1 MDIKQSIQKVRD
13 MYAIKPG
20 APFHR
25 REFGFYSLEEWKKQG
40 MPDIN
45 PNSPEGR
52 KLFHFDEPGEYGL
65 WELGWCEAP
74 FSPAFE
80 QTVLEDRGKYELVRD
95 TAGREVLY
103 FKNRRSGFMPEYVN
117 HPLKDEK
124 TWEDDLVWR
133 LDPRTPERERNLEA
147 RVAAAKRD
155 AAEGKMITQHLIGG
169 CMYLRSLF
177 GPTEILYAFYDM
189 PELIHRVMETWLAL
203 ADFVI
208 AKHQEHITLD
218 ILFLAEDICYNKGL
232 LYSPDTVRE
241 FLFPYYQQL
250 IKNIKE
256 RQQDRTRKLHIQ
268 IDTDG
273 YCVPMIDLY
282 REGIGMNSLTPFEA
296 ASGCDVVAIGRDYPD
311 LVMAGGIDKRI
322 LTAGKNEIDRELERI
337 LPVMRKRGGYTPTC
351 DHGVPPEVSYENY
364 LHYRNRCVELG
375 G

>member
-1 MDIKQSIQKVRD
+1 
-13 MYAIKPG
+13 
-20 APFHR
+20 
-25 REFGFYSLEEWKKQG
+25 
-40 MPDIN
+40 
-45 PNSPEGR
+45 
-52 KLFHFDEPGEYGL
+52 
-65 WELGWCEAP
+65 
-74 FSPAFE
+74 
-80 QTVLEDRGKYELVRD
+80 
-95 TAGREVLY
+95 
-103 FKNRRSGFMPEYVN
+103 
-117 HPLKDEK
+117 
-124 TWEDDLVWR
+124 
-133 LDPRTPERERNLEA
+133 
-147 RVAAAKRD
+147 
-155 AAEGKMITQHLIGG
+155 
-169 CMYLRSLF
+169 
-177 GPTEILYAFYDM
+177 M

-203 ADFVI
+203 ADFAI

-256 RQQDRTRKLHIQ
+256 RQQDQTRKLHIQ

-322 LTAGKNEIDRELERI
+322 LTAGKNEIDRELDRI
-337 LPVMRKRGGYTPTC
+337 LPVMRERGGYTPTC